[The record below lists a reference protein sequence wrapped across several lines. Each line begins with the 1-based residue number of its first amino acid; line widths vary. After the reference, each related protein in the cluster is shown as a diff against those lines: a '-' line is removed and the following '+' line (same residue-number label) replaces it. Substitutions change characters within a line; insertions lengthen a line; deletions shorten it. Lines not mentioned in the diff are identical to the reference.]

1 MMEVKDVVCA
11 QEWAEQTYGAAQLG
25 HVARTRRAVV
35 IAAAMAAEPAG
46 SVPAQQH
53 SQAAT
58 KAVYRFC
65 ENAHVSYEALMQ
77 PHWQQTRTDASRYQQ
92 VLLVQDTTQVDY
104 QAHPKTTGLGPIGNG
119 THQGFLL
126 QSVLAIEPMS
136 HEVLGVL
143 QQEPFLRQ
151 PAPKQERSQQR
162 AQRAHEAQVWERAVA
177 AIGSP
182 PAGVQ
187 WIHVGDR
194 GSDDFAFMRACEA
207 TRTHFLIR
215 VAQDRLV
222 DEEVQRGQEA
232 VKPRPHRTRR
242 PEEQQ
247 PEPLKTVVAR
257 WPVRGAQVVDVP
269 PEHER
274 QARTAQL
281 SLSWGQ
287 VRLHPPQESK
297 DPDRRPIVVW
307 VLHVWEAQP
316 PEGVEALEWYL
327 LTSVPTESES
337 EAWQRVQWYRQR
349 WTVEDYHHGLKTGCR
364 IEARQL
370 QSYEGLRRLLGF
382 LAPVAVRLLQVRW
395 HARQTPDQPA
405 VQVLPRMLVHLVALK
420 TGGSV
425 EEMTIEQCWKKIAQL
440 GGYLGRKSDGP
451 PGWKTL
457 WHGWLHL
464 QDLLEGAQL
473 AIQLSLD
480 EYSCG

>member
-1 MMEVKDVVCA
+1 MMEGKEVVCA
-11 QEWAEQTYGAAQLG
+11 QEWAEQTYGADQLG

-58 KAVYRFC
+58 KPVYRAC
-65 ENAHVSYEALMQ
+65 ETAHVTYEALMQ
-77 PHWQQTRTDASRYQQ
+77 PHWQQTGPDASRYQQ

-104 QAHPKTTGLGPIGNG
+104 QAHPTTTGLGPIGNG
-119 THQGFLL
+119 THHGFLL

-143 QQEPFLRQ
+143 HQEPCLRQ
-151 PAPKQERSQQR
+151 PAPKGERSQQR

-182 PAGVQ
+182 PAGVH

-194 GSDDFAFMRACEA
+194 GSDDLAFMRACEA

-222 DEEVQRGQEA
+222 DEEVQRGQEP

-247 PEPLKTVVAR
+247 PEPLKQVVAR

-269 PEHER
+269 AEHKR
-274 QARTAQL
+274 QARAAQL

-287 VRLHPPQESK
+287 GRRHPPQDSK
-297 DPDRRPIVVW
+297 DPDRRPMVVW
-307 VLHVWEAQP
+307 VLHVWEELP

-327 LTSVPTESES
+327 LPSVPIPTPPPP
-337 EAWQRVQWYRQR
+337 RVAALPTHAAPTPR
-349 WTVEDYHHGLKTGCR
+349 WDAGRDPWSL
-364 IEARQL
+364 AADAA
-370 QSYEGLRRLLGF
+370 
-382 LAPVAVRLLQVRW
+382 APVPNSDSAEQPEPAAYALLA
-395 HARQTPDQPA
+395 HPPP
-405 VQVLPRMLVHLVALK
+405 VLPALA
-420 TGGSV
+420 S
-425 EEMTIEQCWKKIAQL
+425 
-440 GGYLGRKSDGP
+440 GP
-451 PGWKTL
+451 PPASTAPVVAPPGAAR
-457 WHGWLHL
+457 GGDAASPVPVPAAPLHPPADP
-464 QDLLEGAQL
+464 QRRG
-473 AIQLSLD
+473 
-480 EYSCG
+480 